1 MLGRLLAFDPSNR
14 IAVEEAL
21 AHKYLTAYYDPSDEP
36 IAERPFTFEMEFDEL
51 PTRQLKEMIYREAV
65 DFKISQL
72 TETSLWKS
80 KENNFYMRC
89 PPHAAAD
96 TERPFNTEPYIR
108 TQTAALRQAKFYL
121 LQQASAATLQ

>member
-72 TETSLWKS
+72 TETSL
-80 KENNFYMRC
+80 
-89 PPHAAAD
+89 
-96 TERPFNTEPYIR
+96 
-108 TQTAALRQAKFYL
+108 
-121 LQQASAATLQ
+121 